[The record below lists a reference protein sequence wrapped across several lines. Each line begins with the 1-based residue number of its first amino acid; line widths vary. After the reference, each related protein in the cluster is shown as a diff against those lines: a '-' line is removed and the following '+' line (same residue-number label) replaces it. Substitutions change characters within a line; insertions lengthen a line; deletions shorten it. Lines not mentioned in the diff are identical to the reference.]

1 MKKFNW
7 GTKLAIFI
15 SVYVLGI
22 LIFVG
27 FSTTQDINL
36 VSKDYYPQEMKYQ
49 SQIDKIKN
57 AHALKDKV
65 LISHQDGTI
74 QIQFPADMQAGVE
87 GSVVFYRPANSD
99 KDLRSDIE
107 LDANG
112 TQVFQTD
119 RLLKGRYAVKLDWK
133 HQGRAYYQ
141 EEAVYLS
148 K

>member
-36 VSKDYYPQEMKYQ
+36 VSTDYYPQEMKYQ

-57 AHALKDKV
+57 AQVSITQQA
-65 LISHQDGTI
+65 GTI
-74 QIQFPADMQAGVE
+74 EIQFPADMQAGVS
-87 GSVVFYRPANSD
+87 GSVVFYRPSNSD

-107 LDANG
+107 LDTNG
-112 TQVFQTD
+112 TQVFPTD
-119 RLLKGRYAVKLDWK
+119 RLLKGRYAVKLDWQ

-141 EEAVYLS
+141 EEAIYLS